1 MSQALVVAALVA
13 ATVAGDSNYGY
24 AKEPRLS
31 LVDENR
37 KAVVAG
43 ADATAWCPG
52 TPWPA
57 PAAGEGRRVV
67 LVLRGEIYRSE
78 ATTYSKPGD
87 SPKVAAPCSSE
98 DWIEPQLATARHIV
112 QGIIEPLEARGLAV
126 DILAAPSNPRCA
138 WKNHLYAILAG
149 ASRRR
154 VIPIEREATNQ
165 GQGVRNALEALRQH
179 AAAPDAPRYDYAMF
193 WRFDGKP
200 LRDPRIF
207 ERGAEKV
214 LVDIIGHA
222 RLTEIAHPDHAY
234 WFPWPALSCWYAA
247 IHNQWPR
254 LEDRC
259 MHVNIKEDE
268 NADTECVLVD
278 CFPDGQGDGHSCLE
292 ALQERIV
299 GWESRMDTFEN
310 KFSLAEF
317 HDLPARQELIME
329 NWDQRWWRF
338 SRESITGNMVVV
350 PMSVTVDGWRDWAE
364 QTESDDLEWWNDVAE
379 NLQRTRDRQNKKREA
394 ARRRLGRTEEAAEAP
409 TATEAATRNADAPPA
424 TEAAANRNADAPEA
438 TRATRNAAAAA
449 TEAAAN
455 RNADAPEATEAAQRH
470 DAPRRSTEPPTEEY
484 QRDREQKKEA
494 ARRRIAE
501 ARAAKQA
508 AVAAENAMKERAAAD
523 ENRRQRRFDA
533 AYAQILAAE
542 QAVVANEF
550 ARVRSEAPSE
560 DSRAALDALDRV
572 AAVAREKAL
581 SEPTPPRPARLSR
594 KTTDFVA
601 FDAQRNWS

>member
-1 MSQALVVAALVA
+1 MVAVLARVDHGEYGRGADECDGRRMARLGTFRRADIPQTGRGDAAA
-13 ATVAGDSNYGY
+13 ATWTFGGN
-24 AKEPRLS
+24 E
-31 LVDENR
+31 
-37 KAVVAG
+37 
-43 ADATAWCPG
+43 
-52 TPWPA
+52 
-57 PAAGEGRRVV
+57 
-67 LVLRGEIYRSE
+67 
-78 ATTYSKPGD
+78 
-87 SPKVAAPCSSE
+87 
-98 DWIEPQLATARHIV
+98 
-112 QGIIEPLEARGLAV
+112 
-126 DILAAPSNPRCA
+126 
-138 WKNHLYAILAG
+138 
-149 ASRRR
+149 SRRR
-154 VIPIEREATNQ
+154 C
-165 GQGVRNALEALRQH
+165 
-179 AAAPDAPRYDYAMF
+179 D
-193 WRFDGKP
+193 
-200 LRDPRIF
+200 
-207 ERGAEKV
+207 
-214 LVDIIGHA
+214 VDIRSRPADSVA
-222 RLTEIAHPDHAY
+222 RP
-234 WFPWPALSCWYAA
+234 
-247 IHNQWPR
+247 Q
-254 LEDRC
+254 
-259 MHVNIKEDE
+259 
-268 NADTECVLVD
+268 
-278 CFPDGQGDGHSCLE
+278 
-292 ALQERIV
+292 
-299 GWESRMDTFEN
+299 
-310 KFSLAEF
+310 
-317 HDLPARQELIME
+317 
-329 NWDQRWWRF
+329 
-338 SRESITGNMVVV
+338 
-350 PMSVTVDGWRDWAE
+350 AE

-424 TEAAANRNADAPEA
+424 TEAAATRNAEAVEA

>member
-1 MSQALVVAALVA
+1 MVAVLARVDHGEYGRGADECDGRRMARLGTFRRADIPQTGRGDAAA
-13 ATVAGDSNYGY
+13 ATWTFGGN
-24 AKEPRLS
+24 E
-31 LVDENR
+31 
-37 KAVVAG
+37 
-43 ADATAWCPG
+43 
-52 TPWPA
+52 
-57 PAAGEGRRVV
+57 
-67 LVLRGEIYRSE
+67 
-78 ATTYSKPGD
+78 
-87 SPKVAAPCSSE
+87 
-98 DWIEPQLATARHIV
+98 
-112 QGIIEPLEARGLAV
+112 
-126 DILAAPSNPRCA
+126 
-138 WKNHLYAILAG
+138 
-149 ASRRR
+149 SRRR
-154 VIPIEREATNQ
+154 C
-165 GQGVRNALEALRQH
+165 
-179 AAAPDAPRYDYAMF
+179 D
-193 WRFDGKP
+193 
-200 LRDPRIF
+200 
-207 ERGAEKV
+207 
-214 LVDIIGHA
+214 VDIRSRPADSVA
-222 RLTEIAHPDHAY
+222 RP
-234 WFPWPALSCWYAA
+234 
-247 IHNQWPR
+247 Q
-254 LEDRC
+254 
-259 MHVNIKEDE
+259 
-268 NADTECVLVD
+268 
-278 CFPDGQGDGHSCLE
+278 
-292 ALQERIV
+292 
-299 GWESRMDTFEN
+299 
-310 KFSLAEF
+310 
-317 HDLPARQELIME
+317 
-329 NWDQRWWRF
+329 
-338 SRESITGNMVVV
+338 
-350 PMSVTVDGWRDWAE
+350 AE

-409 TATEAATRNADAPPA
+409 TATEAATRNADAPP
-424 TEAAANRNADAPEA
+424 
-438 TRATRNAAAAA
+438 A

>member
-1 MSQALVVAALVA
+1 
-13 ATVAGDSNYGY
+13 
-24 AKEPRLS
+24 
-31 LVDENR
+31 
-37 KAVVAG
+37 
-43 ADATAWCPG
+43 
-52 TPWPA
+52 
-57 PAAGEGRRVV
+57 
-67 LVLRGEIYRSE
+67 
-78 ATTYSKPGD
+78 
-87 SPKVAAPCSSE
+87 
-98 DWIEPQLATARHIV
+98 
-112 QGIIEPLEARGLAV
+112 
-126 DILAAPSNPRCA
+126 
-138 WKNHLYAILAG
+138 
-149 ASRRR
+149 
-154 VIPIEREATNQ
+154 
-165 GQGVRNALEALRQH
+165 
-179 AAAPDAPRYDYAMF
+179 
-193 WRFDGKP
+193 
-200 LRDPRIF
+200 
-207 ERGAEKV
+207 
-214 LVDIIGHA
+214 
-222 RLTEIAHPDHAY
+222 
-234 WFPWPALSCWYAA
+234 
-247 IHNQWPR
+247 
-254 LEDRC
+254 

-438 TRATRNAAAAA
+438 T
-449 TEAAAN
+449 
-455 RNADAPEATEAAQRH
+455 EAAQRH